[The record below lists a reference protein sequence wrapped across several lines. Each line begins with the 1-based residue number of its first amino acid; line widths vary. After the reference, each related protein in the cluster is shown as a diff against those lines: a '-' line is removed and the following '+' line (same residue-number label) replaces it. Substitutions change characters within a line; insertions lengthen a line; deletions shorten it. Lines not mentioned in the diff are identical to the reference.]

1 MARLIF
7 SAMKRHFEN
16 LVDRATRAIKHWW
29 LLLLAGILCIALG
42 IVVFVF
48 PLESYVTL
56 SILFGVLML
65 LIGAA
70 QLIISATSGNYL
82 MMRGYL
88 IVGGII
94 DLLIGIF
101 LCINPGITLVA
112 LPIIMGI
119 SLMYNSFLVIAFG
132 GDLDTFRI
140 SGGAWMTVGGI
151 LMLVLSILVLL
162 NPLSFGIEMVVVLAG
177 IGLLMFGIMLCSVAM
192 RVKSIHNYMEQE
204 YPR

>member
-1 MARLIF
+1 
-7 SAMKRHFEN
+7 MKRHFEN

-42 IVVFVF
+42 IAVFVF

-65 LIGAA
+65 VIGAA

-119 SLMYNSFLVIAFG
+119 SLLYNSFLVISFG

-151 LMLVLSILVLL
+151 LMLLLSIMILL
-162 NPLSFGIEMVVVLAG
+162 NPLSIGIGMVVVIAG
-177 IGLLMFGIMLCSVAM
+177 IGLLLFGVLLCSISMKLKDVH
-192 RVKSIHNYMEQE
+192 KYMEKE

>member
-1 MARLIF
+1 
-7 SAMKRHFEN
+7 MKRHFEN

-42 IVVFVF
+42 IAVFVF
-48 PLESYVTL
+48 PLGSYVTL

-65 LIGAA
+65 VIGAA

-112 LPIIMGI
+112 LPVIMGI
-119 SLMYNSFLVIAFG
+119 SLMYNSFLIISFG
-132 GDLDTFRI
+132 GDLDTFRL

-151 LMLVLSILVLL
+151 LMLLLSILILL
-162 NPLSFGIEMVVVLAG
+162 NPLSVGVGMVIVIAG
-177 IGLLMFGIMLCSVAM
+177 IGLLMFGVLLCSVS
-192 RVKSIHNYMEQE
+192 VKLKDIHKYVEKE

>member
-1 MARLIF
+1 
-7 SAMKRHFEN
+7 MKRHFEN

-29 LLLLAGILCIALG
+29 LLLLAGILCMALG
-42 IVVFVF
+42 IAVFVF

-65 LIGAA
+65 LTGAA

-119 SLMYNSFLVIAFG
+119 CLLYNSFLVISFG
-132 GDLDTFRI
+132 GDLDTFRL

-151 LMLVLSILVLL
+151 LMLLLSILILL
-162 NPLSFGIEMVVVLAG
+162 NPLSVGIGMVVVIAG
-177 IGLLMFGIMLCSVAM
+177 IGLLMFGVMLCSIAM
-192 RVKSIHNYMEQE
+192 KLKDVHKYMETE

>member
-1 MARLIF
+1 
-7 SAMKRHFEN
+7 MKRHFEN
-16 LVDRATRAIKHWW
+16 LVDRATRAIRHWW
-29 LLLLAGILCIALG
+29 LLLLVGLLSIALG
-42 IVVFVF
+42 IAVFIF

-65 LIGAA
+65 LIGAS

-101 LCINPGITLVA
+101 LCCNPGITLLA

-119 SLMYNSFLVIAFG
+119 SLLYNSFLVISFG
-132 GDLDTFRI
+132 GDLDTFKL

-151 LMLVLSILVLL
+151 LMLLLSILILL
-162 NPLSFGIEMVVVLAG
+162 NPLSIGIGMVVIIAG
-177 IGLLMFGIMLCSVAM
+177 VGLIIFGIMLF
-192 RVKSIHNYMEQE
+192 SIALRLKDLHTYVEKE

>member
-1 MARLIF
+1 
-7 SAMKRHFEN
+7 MKRHFEN

-42 IVVFVF
+42 IAVFVF

-65 LIGAA
+65 VIGAA

-119 SLMYNSFLVIAFG
+119 SLLYNSFLVISFG
-132 GDLDTFRI
+132 GDLDTFKI

-151 LMLVLSILVLL
+151 LMLLLSILILL
-162 NPLSFGIEMVVVLAG
+162 NPLSVGIGMVIVIAG
-177 IGLLMFGIMLCSVAM
+177 IGLLMFGVMLSSIAM
-192 RVKSIHNYMEQE
+192 KLKDVHKYMENE

>member
-1 MARLIF
+1 
-7 SAMKRHFEN
+7 MKRHFEN

-29 LLLLAGILCIALG
+29 LLLLAGILCMALG
-42 IVVFVF
+42 IAVFVF

-65 LIGAA
+65 LTGAA

>member
-1 MARLIF
+1 
-7 SAMKRHFEN
+7 MKRHFEN
-16 LVDRATRAIKHWW
+16 LVDRATRAIRHWW

-42 IVVFVF
+42 IAVFVF

-65 LIGAA
+65 VIGAA

-101 LCINPGITLVA
+101 LCISPGITLVA

-119 SLMYNSFLVIAFG
+119 CLLYNSFLVISFG
-132 GDLDTFRI
+132 GDLDTFRL

-151 LMLVLSILVLL
+151 LMLLLSILILL
-162 NPLSFGIEMVVVLAG
+162 NPLSVGIGMVVVIAG
-177 IGLLMFGIMLCSVAM
+177 IGLLMFGVMLCSIAM
-192 RVKSIHNYMEQE
+192 KLKDVHKYMETE

>member
-1 MARLIF
+1 
-7 SAMKRHFEN
+7 MKRHFEN

-29 LLLLAGILCIALG
+29 LLLLAGILCMALG
-42 IVVFVF
+42 IAVFVF

-65 LIGAA
+65 LTGAA

-119 SLMYNSFLVIAFG
+119 CLMYNSFLVIAFG

>member
-1 MARLIF
+1 
-7 SAMKRHFEN
+7 MKRHFEN

-29 LLLLAGILCIALG
+29 LLLLAGILCMALG

>member
-1 MARLIF
+1 
-7 SAMKRHFEN
+7 MKRHFEN

-29 LLLLAGILCIALG
+29 LLLLAGILCMALG
-42 IVVFVF
+42 IAVFVF

-82 MMRGYL
+82 IMRGYL

-119 SLMYNSFLVIAFG
+119 CLMYNSFLVIAFG

-192 RVKSIHNYMEQE
+192 RVKSIHNYLEQE

>member
-1 MARLIF
+1 
-7 SAMKRHFEN
+7 MKRHFEN
-16 LVDRATRAIKHWW
+16 LVDRATRAIRHWW

-42 IVVFVF
+42 IAVFVF

-65 LIGAA
+65 VIGAA

-112 LPIIMGI
+112 LPVIMGI
-119 SLMYNSFLVIAFG
+119 CLLYNSFLVISFG
-132 GDLDTFRI
+132 GDLDTFRL

-151 LMLVLSILVLL
+151 LMLLLSILILL
-162 NPLSFGIEMVVVLAG
+162 NPLSVGIGMVIVIAG
-177 IGLLMFGIMLCSVAM
+177 IGLLMFGVMLCSIAM
-192 RVKSIHNYMEQE
+192 KLKEGHKYMETE

>member
-1 MARLIF
+1 
-7 SAMKRHFEN
+7 MKRHFEN
-16 LVDRATRAIKHWW
+16 LVDRATRAIRHWW

-42 IVVFVF
+42 IAVFVF

-65 LIGAA
+65 VIGAA

-119 SLMYNSFLVIAFG
+119 CLLYNSFLVILFG

>member
-1 MARLIF
+1 
-7 SAMKRHFEN
+7 MKRHFEN
-16 LVDRATRAIKHWW
+16 LVDRATRAIRHWW
-29 LLLLAGILCIALG
+29 LLLLAGILCMALG
-42 IVVFVF
+42 IAVFVF

-65 LIGAA
+65 LTGAA

-192 RVKSIHNYMEQE
+192 RVKSVHNYMEQE